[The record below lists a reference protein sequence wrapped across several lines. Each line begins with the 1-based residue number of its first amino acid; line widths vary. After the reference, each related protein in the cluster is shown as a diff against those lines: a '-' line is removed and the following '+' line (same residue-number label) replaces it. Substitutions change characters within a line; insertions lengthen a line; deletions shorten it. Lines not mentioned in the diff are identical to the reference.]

1 MMGEIRRCGGIKNC
15 GQDVMHERRIGFKK
29 KKTQEKNYPKPSNQK
44 GAGKHHT
51 NKLSEIKSTALFI
64 DNSQCQCIAS
74 TTQ

>member
-1 MMGEIRRCGGIKNC
+1 MEGEKKTVVRMY
-15 GQDVMHERRIGFKK
+15 VMHERRIGFKKK

-51 NKLSEIKSTALFI
+51 NKISEIKNTALFI
-64 DNSQCQCIAS
+64 NNSQRQCIAS